1 MQAVARSAASLAG
14 RPVARVPIVGTSL
27 DDIDD
32 EGFRRLAHDAC
43 KDFGH
48 VDASDDEWKRFAGK
62 LSYTPTR
69 RVLAGG

>member
-1 MQAVARSAASLAG
+1 M
-14 RPVARVPIVGTSL
+14 GTSL

-43 KDFGH
+43 KEFGH